1 MPLQLK
7 DCLYCFE
14 VLHSKEFESCWMFD
28 HSCGHDQAKYD
39 GLNISN
45 MGVKWGREQATL
57 CNSKIIADNG
67 FLGPHNPLLKVNN
80 IQQFNFQEDDD
91 SSYYLK
97 TIQRDPRKN
106 DIIMGKKRV
115 TKLKKDPRSELDQKQ
130 MNMQGKTTKELQQ
143 IAALHNLPINIEI
156 NDIQEGWVGKP
167 KGIQH
172 ILWEQGLLDPS
183 ITYTTKIKNKKGK
196 RSEARKVYGEVLAK
210 CHDFQNEL
218 TSLQHLAQTLDS
230 MVNGS

>member
-1 MPLQLK
+1 
-7 DCLYCFE
+7 
-14 VLHSKEFESCWMFD
+14 
-28 HSCGHDQAKYD
+28 
-39 GLNISN
+39 
-45 MGVKWGREQATL
+45 
-57 CNSKIIADNG
+57 
-67 FLGPHNPLLKVNN
+67 
-80 IQQFNFQEDDD
+80 
-91 SSYYLK
+91 
-97 TIQRDPRKN
+97 
-106 DIIMGKKRV
+106 
-115 TKLKKDPRSELDQKQ
+115 
-130 MNMQGKTTKELQQ
+130 MQGKTTKELQQ